1 MIKKII
7 KIDSRAEE
15 ELNSFSEK
23 VKLKFRAL
31 IDILIS
37 EGRLEYPNGKKIG
50 KNLFEIRIKVGG
62 VYRGLYAY
70 LVDDVIIIL
79 HFFNKKSQKTPS
91 KDILVSERRLK
102 EYE

>member
-15 ELNSFSEK
+15 ELNTFSEK
-23 VKLKFRAL
+23 VKLKFRGL

-50 KNLFEIRIKVGG
+50 KNLFELRIKVGG

-79 HFFNKKSQKTPS
+79 HFFSKKFQKTPS
-91 KDILVSERRLK
+91 KDMFVSERRLK